1 MSEAK
6 TGDTVKIHY
15 KGTLDDGT
23 EFDSSAGRDPLE
35 FELGGGHVIPGFDK
49 AVEGMTV
56 GDNKTVRIEA
66 EDAYGERHEQLVQE
80 IPRNVLPEDVVPEEG
95 MTLQSQN
102 PDGQMMLLTVTSVA
116 DESITVDANHPLAGM
131 ALRFDIELVE
141 IA

>member
-1 MSEAK
+1 MSAAK
-6 TGDTVKIHY
+6 AGDTVRIHY

-35 FELGGGHVIPGFDK
+35 FRLGEGQVISGFDK
-49 AVEGMTV
+49 AVEGMAV
-56 GDNKTVRIEA
+56 GDNKTVRIDA
-66 EDAYGERHEQLVQE
+66 EDAYGQRHEQLVQE

-102 PDGQMMLLTVTSVA
+102 PEGQTMLLTVTAVA
-116 DESITVDANHPLAGM
+116 EESITVDANHPLAGM
-131 ALRFDIELVE
+131 ALSFDIELVE